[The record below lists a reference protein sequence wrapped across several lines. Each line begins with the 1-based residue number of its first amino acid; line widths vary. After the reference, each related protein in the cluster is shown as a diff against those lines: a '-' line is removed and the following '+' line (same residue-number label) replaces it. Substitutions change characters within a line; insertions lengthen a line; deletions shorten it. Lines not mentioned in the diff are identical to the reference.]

1 MAHWFGR
8 FCAVVGEVGVFPQGL
23 ASSFSN
29 FLPHIIERLHSFSD
43 GCRFIAVT
51 STLKLS
57 DPTTPVSFPSLIQ
70 TVAYIGK
77 LLGNF
82 TQGFRFVNFITLSV
96 IAVFGSLRPPNV
108 DKLLASCFCRFW
120 GVFVLSTLIQTLNQ
134 NFVSLF

>member
-1 MAHWFGR
+1 MAYYMYILICVGNHMLSSAILDKSVEVNFSMGNQIACKNLIRFSFKSCLFRVMAHWFGC

-57 DPTTPVSFPSLIQ
+57 DPTTPVIFPIPHSNCC
-70 TVAYIGK
+70 VH
-77 LLGNF
+77 
-82 TQGFRFVNFITLSV
+82 R
-96 IAVFGSLRPPNV
+96 
-108 DKLLASCFCRFW
+108 
-120 GVFVLSTLIQTLNQ
+120 
-134 NFVSLF
+134 